1 MTCNDALPLLSPLL
15 DGALSP
21 AETADL
27 HAHVAGCPEC
37 RAALEELQEL
47 DGILTSQLTVPHPDR
62 LLSEVEMQIDRLAP
76 QSAAASPDIAS
87 RFGATTAPRP
97 GAAPS
102 SPRPRSWGVVLLA
115 ASLLIAALTLLRRP
129 DPPVP
134 AAPYQVAS
142 ITYAVGEVEMRP
154 PGDPRWSPIR
164 KGERPPLVEGC
175 SLRTTRDG
183 LCEVQTS
190 CEGTLR
196 LNQETEVVVHLQER
210 VELVRGELWAQAARQ
225 CELDIQ
231 LARTASEKKPPLSLF
246 TCPSSSELQWT
257 VQDSAVS
264 CMATSSPVAVKP
276 QDAATPVSIGK
287 GQAMT
292 MVEGEPDEITD
303 RGDALAATS
312 WQMPLLA
319 QKPAEDSELQS
330 RLDAMLAVIGE
341 TKVSYLYAE
350 QIEEL
355 GPAGTIPLLA
365 YVRSS
370 LSQPHPRRRHRAME
384 LVQKMASPDQLGAVR
399 ALLSDPD
406 PIVRSSAAA
415 TIRRLSPQK
424 AAL

>member
-1 MTCNDALPLLSPLL
+1 MTCNEALPLLSPLL

-27 HAHVAGCPEC
+27 RAHVAGCPEC
-37 RAALEELQEL
+37 HAALEELQEL
-47 DGILTSQLTVPHPDR
+47 DGILTSRLTVPHPDR
-62 LLSEVEMQIDRLAP
+62 FLSEVETRIDRLAP
-76 QSAAASPDIAS
+76 QSSAVSPDIADG
-87 RFGATTAPRP
+87 FGATTAPRP
-97 GAAPS
+97 VAAPF
-102 SPRPRSWGVVLLA
+102 SPRPRNWGVVLLA
-115 ASLLIAALTLLRRP
+115 ASLLVAALTLLRRP
-129 DPPVP
+129 GPLVP
-134 AAPYQVAS
+134 AGPHQVAS
-142 ITYAVGEVEMRP
+142 IAYAVGEVEMRP

-164 KGERPPLVEGC
+164 KGERTPLVEGC

-196 LNQETEVVVHLQER
+196 LNQETEVVVHLRER

-231 LARTASEKKPPLSLF
+231 LPPPASVKTPPLSLF

-257 VQDSAVS
+257 VQDSMVS

-276 QDAATPVSIGK
+276 QEAAPVSIGR
-287 GQAMT
+287 GQAMA
-292 MVEGEPDEITD
+292 MVEGRPDEITD

-319 QKPAEDSELQS
+319 QKPPEDGELQS

-365 YVRSS
+365 YVRSP

-406 PIVRSSAAA
+406 PIVRNSAAA